1 MSIGKG
7 GIEGTLRCSVLTS
20 GFEGEESV
28 SRFGNIVPEISILK
42 QKVDV
47 DVASTLVQQAI
58 EVMIRD
64 GADEVVTRSDLS
76 QGES

>member
-42 QKVDV
+42 QKEDA
-47 DVASTLVQQAI
+47 ASTLVQQAI

-64 GADEVVTRSDLS
+64 GADEVVTRSD
-76 QGES
+76 

>member
-28 SRFGNIVPEISILK
+28 SRFGNIVPETYFSNRR
-42 QKVDV
+42 DA
-47 DVASTLVQQAI
+47 ASTLVQQAI

-64 GADEVVTRSDLS
+64 GADEVVTRSD
-76 QGES
+76 

>member
-28 SRFGNIVPEISILK
+28 SRFGNIVPEISF
-42 QKVDV
+42 QTEGNA
-47 DVASTLVQQAI
+47 ASTLVQQAI

>member
-28 SRFGNIVPEISILK
+28 SRFGNNVPEISILK
-42 QKVDV
+42 QKEDA
-47 DVASTLVQQAI
+47 ASTLVQQAI

-64 GADEVVTRSDLS
+64 GADEVVTRSD
-76 QGES
+76 